1 MRRPRDYDTELKALD
16 AKVNELKER
25 KLRQF
30 GVLVI
35 ATGADTLPVEELVG
49 TLLLTVGGEGPP
61 KDECQ
66 RRGERFFRRS
76 ARGAA
81 KRGDRGASG
90 GAADAGS
97 AQPAA
102 GEAGA
107 A

>member
-1 MRRPRDYDTELKALD
+1 MRRPRDYDAELKALD
-16 AKVNELKER
+16 QRAKELKER

-49 TLLLTVGGEGPP
+49 TLLLTVEGEGPP
-61 KDECQ
+61 REECRQ
-66 RRGERFFRRS
+66 RGERFFRRP
-76 ARGAA
+76 ARGAT
-81 KRGDRGASG
+81 KRGDRGTS
-90 GAADAGS
+90 GS
-97 AQPAA
+97 AAGADRTQSAA

>member
-1 MRRPRDYDTELKALD
+1 MRKPRDYDAELKALD
-16 AKVNELKER
+16 AKAKELKER
-25 KLRQF
+25 KLRQL

-49 TLLLTVGGEGPP
+49 TLLLTAEGKGPP

-81 KRGDRGASG
+81 KRSDRSASG
-90 GAADAGS
+90 SAADAGGT
-97 AQPAA
+97 QPAA
-102 GEAGA
+102 GETGA

>member
-1 MRRPRDYDTELKALD
+1 MRKPRDYDAELKALD
-16 AKVNELKER
+16 QRAKELKER
-25 KLRQF
+25 KQRQF

-49 TLLLTVGGEGPP
+49 TLLLTVEGKGPP

-76 ARGAA
+76 ARGTA
-81 KRGDRGASG
+81 KRGDRSASG
-90 GAADAGS
+90 SAADAGR

-102 GEAGA
+102 SEAGA